1 MHTLRGLSA
10 KDFLENVMSVPEIT
24 DSFTGSVNRVTLGA
38 TKENGGTRT
47 STVTI
52 GGARNVV
59 YGGSVEDASEKPV
72 IAMDV
77 LDSRPND
84 WPEVLAEPYKD
95 VLDSPGDWAKKCVEQ
110 FGADLICLK
119 FDGIHPDKD
128 DKDAAYAVKVTKE
141 VLKAV
146 GVPLI
151 LWGCGNDE
159 KDNQV
164 MPKVSGAAK
173 GENCL
178 IGTITEDNYKSL
190 TAIALADGHYL
201 ISEAP
206 IDINIAKQ
214 VNILAS
220 DMGFPL
226 ERIVTFQS
234 TGALGYGIEYAYSI
248 QERQRLAALTGD
260 KMMAMPAIC
269 DVGYESWRA
278 KEAKLADAPGWG
290 IADDRGPMWEATTA
304 VCLLQAGVDI
314 IRMRHPRAVTTVKN
328 FINQIW

>member
-1 MHTLRGLSA
+1 MQ
-10 KDFLENVMSVPEIT
+10 VPEVAET
-24 DSFTGSVNRVTLGA
+24 FTGEVARVTLGA
-38 TKENGGTRT
+38 TEEAGGTRT
-47 STVTI
+47 STVTV

-59 YGGSVEDASEKPV
+59 YGGSVAEKGEKPA

-77 LDSRPND
+77 LDSKPQD
-84 WPEVLAEPYKD
+84 WPDALVEPYKD
-95 VLDSPGDWAKKCVEQ
+95 VLDRPADWAKKCVDE
-110 FGADLICLK
+110 FGADLICVK
-119 FDGIHPDKD
+119 FDGIHPNKVN
-128 DKDAAYAVKVTKE
+128 KDASHAVKVTE
-141 VLKAV
+141 QVLKAV
-146 GVPLI
+146 GVPLV

-178 IGTITEDNYKSL
+178 IGTVTEDNYKAL
-190 TAIALADGHYL
+190 TAIALADGHNL

-206 IDINIAKQ
+206 LDINIAKQ

-226 ERIVTFQS
+226 ERIVTFQA
-234 TGALGYGIEYAYSI
+234 TGALGYGMEYSYSI

-260 KMMAMPAIC
+260 KMMAMPVIC

-278 KEAKLADAPGWG
+278 KESKLVDAPGWG
-290 IADDRGPMWEATTA
+290 DVSNRGPMWETVTA
-304 VCLLQAGVDI
+304 ICLLQAGVDI
-314 IRMRHPRAVTTVKN
+314 IRMRHPRAVATVKN
-328 FINQIW
+328 FINQLWQ

>member
-1 MHTLRGLSA
+1 
-10 KDFLENVMSVPEIT
+10 MSIPEIT
-24 DSFTGSVNRVTLGA
+24 DNYTGSVNRITLGA

-47 STVTI
+47 STITV

-59 YGGSVEDASEKPV
+59 YGGGADQASEKPV
-72 IAMDV
+72 IAIDV
-77 LDSRPND
+77 LDSKPGD
-84 WPEVLAEPYKD
+84 WPELLAEPYKD
-95 VLDSPGDWAKKCVEQ
+95 VLDNPADWAKKCIEE
-110 FGADLICLK
+110 FGADIICLK
-119 FDGIHPDKD
+119 FDGIHPDKG
-128 DKDAAYAVKVTKE
+128 DKDAGHAAKVTQD

-146 GVPLI
+146 GVPLV

-178 IGTITEDNYKSL
+178 IGTIKEDNYKSL
-190 TAIALADGHYL
+190 TAIALADNHHL

-226 ERIVTFQS
+226 ERMVTFQS

-248 QERQRLAALTGD
+248 QERQRMAALTGD
-260 KMMAMPAIC
+260 KMMAMPAVC
-269 DVGYESWRA
+269 DVGYEAWRA
-278 KEAKLADAPGWG
+278 KEAKLVDAPG
-290 IADDRGPMWEATTA
+290 
-304 VCLLQAGVDI
+304 
-314 IRMRHPRAVTTVKN
+314 
-328 FINQIW
+328 

>member
-1 MHTLRGLSA
+1 MP
-10 KDFLENVMSVPEIT
+10 VPEIV
-24 DSFTGSVNRVTLGA
+24 DNYTGSVNRVTLGA
-38 TKENGGTRT
+38 TKENGGSRT
-47 STVTI
+47 STITV

-59 YGGSVEDASEKPV
+59 YGGGADQAGEKPM
-72 IAMDV
+72 IAIDV
-77 LDSRPND
+77 LDSAPND
-84 WPEVLAEPYKD
+84 WPEALVEPYKD
-95 VLDSPGDWAKKCVEQ
+95 VLDNPAEWARKCVEE

-119 FDGIHPDKD
+119 FDGIHPDKG
-128 DKDAAYAVKVTKE
+128 DKDAAHAAKVTEE

-151 LWGCGNDE
+151 LWSCGNDE
-159 KDNQV
+159 KDKQV

-190 TAIALADGHYL
+190 TAIALADNHHL

-278 KEAKLADAPGWG
+278 KEAKLTDAPGWG
-290 IADDRGPMWEATTA
+290 DAADRGPMWEAATA
-304 VCLLQAGVDI
+304 ICLLQAGVDI
-314 IRMRHPRAVTTVKN
+314 IRMRHPRAVKTVKN
-328 FINQIW
+328 FINQVWS

>member
-1 MHTLRGLSA
+1 
-10 KDFLENVMSVPEIT
+10 MSIPEIA
-24 DSFTGSVNRVTLGA
+24 DNYTGSVNRVTLGA

-47 STVTI
+47 STITV

-59 YGGSVEDASEKPV
+59 YGGGPDQASEKPV
-72 IAMDV
+72 IAIDV
-77 LDSRPND
+77 LDSKPED
-84 WPEVLAEPYKD
+84 WPEHLAEPYKD
-95 VLDSPGDWAKKCVEQ
+95 VLDNPAEWAQKCIEE

-119 FDGIHPDKD
+119 FDGIHPDKG
-128 DKDAAYAVKVTKE
+128 DKDADHAAKVTQD

-146 GVPLI
+146 GVPVV

-178 IGTITEDNYKSL
+178 LGTIKEDNYKSL
-190 TAIALADGHYL
+190 TAIALADNHFL

-226 ERIVTFQS
+226 ERMVTFQS

-248 QERQRLAALTGD
+248 QERQRMAALTGD

-269 DVGYESWRA
+269 DVGYEAWRA
-278 KEAKLADAPGWG
+278 KEAKLVDAPGWG
-290 IADDRGPMWEATTA
+290 DAADRGPMWEAATA
-304 VCLLQAGVDI
+304 ICLLQAGVDI
-314 IRMRHPRAVTTVKN
+314 IRMRHPRAVKTVKN
-328 FINQIW
+328 FINQVWS

>member
-1 MHTLRGLSA
+1 
-10 KDFLENVMSVPEIT
+10 MSIPEIA
-24 DSFTGSVNRVTLGA
+24 DNFTGSVNRVTLGA
-38 TKENGGTRT
+38 TKENGGSRT
-47 STVTI
+47 STITV
-52 GGARNVV
+52 GGARNVI
-59 YGGSVEDASEKPV
+59 YGGGADQASEKPV
-72 IAMDV
+72 IAIDV
-77 LDSRPND
+77 LDSEPGD
-84 WPEVLAEPYKD
+84 WPEDLVEPYKD
-95 VLDSPGDWAKKCVEQ
+95 VLDNPGEWAKKCVEE

-119 FDGIHPDKD
+119 FEGIHPDKG
-128 DKDAAYAVKVTKE
+128 DKDAAHAIKVTE
-141 VLKAV
+141 DVLKAV

-151 LWGCGNDE
+151 LWSCGNDE

-178 IGTITEDNYKSL
+178 IGTISEDNYKSL
-190 TAIALADGHYL
+190 TAIALADNHYL

-248 QERQRLAALTGD
+248 QERQRMAALTGD

-278 KEAKLADAPGWG
+278 KEAKLKDAPGWG
-290 IADDRGPMWEATTA
+290 DAADRGPMWEAATA
-304 VCLLQAGVDI
+304 ICLLQAGVDI
-314 IRMRHPRAVTTVKN
+314 IRMRHPRAVKTVKN
-328 FINQIW
+328 FINQVWS

>member
-1 MHTLRGLSA
+1 MP
-10 KDFLENVMSVPEIT
+10 VPEVAE
-24 DSFTGSVNRVTLGA
+24 SFAGSVNRITLGA
-38 TKENGGTRT
+38 TKDDGGTRS

-52 GGARNVV
+52 GGAKNVV
-59 YGGSVEDASEKPV
+59 YGGSPEDAGETPV

-77 LDSRPND
+77 LDSKPTD
-84 WPEVLAEPYKD
+84 WPDALVEPYKD
-95 VLDSPGDWAKKCVEQ
+95 VLDSPADWAKMCVEE
-110 FGADLICLK
+110 FGAELICIK
-119 FDGIHPDKD
+119 FEGIHPDKGD
-128 DKDAAYAVKVTKE
+128 LAADHAVKVTE
-141 VLKAV
+141 DVLKAV
-146 GVPLI
+146 SVPLV

-178 IGTITEDNYKSL
+178 IGAVTEDNYKSL
-190 TAIALADGHYL
+190 TAIALADGHFL
-201 ISEAP
+201 ITAAP
-206 IDINIAKQ
+206 LDINIAKQ

-269 DVGYESWRA
+269 DVGYEAWRA
-278 KEAKLADAPGWG
+278 KEAKLEDAPGWG
-290 IADDRGPMWEATTA
+290 PTADRGPMWETATAT
-304 VCLLQAGVDI
+304 CLLQAGVDI
-314 IRMRHPRAVTTVKN
+314 IRMRHPRAVATVKN
-328 FINQIW
+328 FISQVWKSNS